1 MTYLVDYLDG
11 IQSPR
16 LMAVSESVW
25 RILKAMADRY
35 PCDIVLSNGYTRG
48 EEEPLERLVLLRKG
62 CPGEIVVE
70 LMKGR
75 TPSCN
80 PARLH
85 ERIQPGG
92 DGG

>member
-1 MTYLVDYLDG
+1 MMYLVDYLDG

-25 RILKAMADRY
+25 RVLRAMADRY

-75 TPSCN
+75 KTCN
-80 PARLH
+80 PTGLH
-85 ERIQPGG
+85 KGVQPGG